1 MYFHRNGVGKYL
13 DSPIRKW
20 MESMIDLKPA
30 CENHVFIT
38 TNDFFFFFCISK
50 KQAFPCWC
58 NLQLNSICEMEH
70 HAAAFHENVFWQ
82 TFSSMF
88 NHLNFSHVEIE
99 AAVQLL
105 GTNMVHT
112 STLFIYYA
120 KWWLGWGKGQK
131 RPFTSDFS
139 SCAYSK
145 FKYGKNI
152 IVVLP
157 LFSRCFDWLWQSS
170 GWNPSTYQEKCEYV
184 FTS

>member
-1 MYFHRNGVGKYL
+1 
-13 DSPIRKW
+13 
-20 MESMIDLKPA
+20 MESTIQSA
-30 CENHVFIT
+30 CENQCVHYHE
-38 TNDFFFFFCISK
+38 FFFRISK

-58 NLQLNSICEMEH
+58 NIELNSICEMEH

-105 GTNMVHT
+105 GRNLVRA

-120 KWWLGWGKGQK
+120 KWWGKGQK

-157 LFSRCFDWLWQSS
+157 LFSRCFDW
-170 GWNPSTYQEKCEYV
+170 
-184 FTS
+184 